1 MSSTKSSI
9 QTTMTRHAERQETV
23 TTVKGKSSRQ
33 RLNRDAPD
41 VGLDKTIRAAF
52 TNRFKECWEN
62 VASVSEQT
70 GKSQQRLSSHKKDLS
85 GNPRTADISTSEN
98 FTGQTA
104 ELTGEDRESEDR
116 SVEMIQSEQRKK

>member
-1 MSSTKSSI
+1 
-9 QTTMTRHAERQETV
+9 MTRHAERQETA
-23 TTVKGKSSRQ
+23 THGQRKSSRQ
-33 RLNRDAPD
+33 RLDRDAPD
-41 VGLDKTIRAAF
+41 VGLDKTIREAF

-62 VASVSEQT
+62 VASVREQT
-70 GKSQQRLSSHKKDLS
+70 GKPQQRLSSHQKDLS
-85 GNPRTADISTSEN
+85 GNPRTADTSTNEN